1 MGLLNRV
8 KTDVKQLVR
17 RIVPS
22 QLLKD
27 RYIYRRLGEK
37 AGPIY
42 MKLRALDAAGV
53 HSQNERR
60 VPASAKSIVFV
71 CFGNIMRSAM
81 AEHWMIRLMREEG
94 RHDIEVSSAGMHATN
109 GNSAHPWAQLAATG
123 AGFSLES
130 HKAQLLTQLMVD
142 ETDALLAMD
151 FQNKAELLAQYPDAA
166 DRVFM
171 LTAYADPPWKGREIP
186 DPYFGDEEKTRACCG
201 AIEICV
207 RRLLASLQKPE

>member
-1 MGLLNRV
+1 MGALNRL
-8 KTDVKQLVR
+8 KTGLKQLVR
-17 RIVPS
+17 KIVPT
-22 QLLKD
+22 QWVKE
-27 RYIYRRLGEK
+27 RYIYRRLGAK

-42 MKLRALDAAGV
+42 LRLRTMDAAGI

-81 AEHWMIRLMREEG
+81 AEQWMIRAMHEDH
-94 RHDIEVSSAGMHATN
+94 RHDIEVSSAGMHATS
-109 GNSAHPWAQLAATG
+109 GNSAHPWAQLAAEG
-123 AGFSLES
+123 AGLSLAN
-130 HKAQLLTQLMVD
+130 HRAQLLTQEMVD

-171 LTAYADPPWKGREIP
+171 LSAYADPPMTGREIP

-201 AIEICV
+201 VIEVCV
-207 RRLLASLQKPE
+207 RRLLATLSKPE